1 MAIAGMGGQYI
12 MMSGNAIYMQ
22 DKENGEIASVS
33 DNFRLN
39 GTVVALRVPLER
51 KEFYYLNYV
60 E

>member
-1 MAIAGMGGQYI
+1 
-12 MMSGNAIYMQ
+12 MQ